1 MSASKTNETSAK
13 KTAVKK
19 AAASGSKVAKQA
31 GEADVKAEK
40 AVKKTAAGG
49 KAVKDAGKPGA
60 AAKESGAT
68 QLAGKTRRAAAEL
81 AADNVTVAKPKKA
94 ATKKAGGDS
103 VKVAGSVASDDAVTA
118 PVKVAGKPAA
128 SAPKALRRAVREPDT
143 SPPST
148 PTVAEPVSSLDSG
161 ASTPASSD
169 PVSDMSQQNP
179 APPTDL
185 DLDAIVR
192 DVDLDALLVARHPDP
207 FRVLGVRDAGHG
219 AALRV
224 FVPGASAV
232 AFTPAGGSEP
242 TPLLA
247 VRDGLFIG
255 ACNEQGPHYQLH
267 ISWPEGHFVTEDSY
281 AFAPIISEDDLT
293 ALAEGRHPR
302 PENVLGAH
310 VDTLEGVDGVRF
322 AVWAPNAQ
330 RVSVIGDFNGWDGRR
345 HPMRLR
351 HRAGVWEI
359 FVPRATA
366 GARYKFELV
375 SAQGELL
382 PARAD
387 PMARRSELAPATA
400 SIVAQPDTYVWQDAE
415 WMAHREGR
423 HAVTAPLSIYEVH
436 LGSWLHDDVRP
447 GHAWDDLGDR
457 LIEYV
462 RAMGFTHI
470 ELMPIMEHPFGG
482 SWGYQPLGM
491 FAPTARY
498 GTPERFAAFV
508 DRCHQA
514 GIGVIL
520 DWVPAHFP
528 NDAHGLTL
536 FDGTA
541 LYEYA
546 DPREGFHP
554 DWNTMIYNLGR
565 NEVRNFMIASGLF
578 WLREFHID
586 GLRVDAVASML
597 YRDYSRKAGEWIP
610 NQYGGRE
617 NLESVDFLRA
627 LNTIVRREVPGAM
640 MIAEESTA
648 WPGVTDLAENGGLGF
663 HYKWNMGWMHDTL
676 KYVECEPIYRQHH
689 HNDLTFGM
697 VYAYSEKFILPLSH
711 DEIVHGKGSLLAKMP
726 GDNWQ
731 KFATLRAYFGFMF
744 THPGKKLLF
753 MGNELA
759 QGHEWNHDGQLDWNA
774 LNDPLHQGVQSTVR
788 DLNHLYRELPAL
800 HCHDCDPSGFAW
812 VIGDDAQN
820 SVAAYLRLQ
829 GDAVVLVVCNMTPVP
844 REGYRIGVPHGGRW
858 VERLNTDA
866 SLYGGSGMGNA
877 GAAHTDDVAAHGQP
891 HSVSL
896 VLPPLS
902 TLIFEYQR

>member
-1 MSASKTNETSAK
+1 MSASKSDTPRVKKSAAKSATPEPPTAKPVKKGTKAPAPIKTSAAPID
-13 KTAVKK
+13 TSAALPVAAVDVAVPAVKK
-19 AAASGSKVAKQA
+19 VARKPAARRTA
-31 GEADVKAEK
+31 GTE
-40 AVKKTAAGG
+40 
-49 KAVKDAGKPGA
+49 P
-60 AAKESGAT
+60 
-68 QLAGKTRRAAAEL
+68 Q
-81 AADNVTVAKPKKA
+81 TV
-94 ATKKAGGDS
+94 
-103 VKVAGSVASDDAVTA
+103 
-118 PVKVAGKPAA
+118 AA
-128 SAPKALRRAVREPDT
+128 SAPGNAPADT
-143 SPPST
+143 G
-148 PTVAEPVSSLDSG
+148 VSHTSVSAAG
-161 ASTPASSD
+161 NVCASS
-169 PVSDMSQQNP
+169 
-179 APPTDL
+179 AEL
-185 DLDAIVR
+185 DLDAIMN
-192 DVDLDALLVARHPDP
+192 DVDLGALLTARHPDP
-207 FRVLGVRDAGHG
+207 FRVLGVRRLGETR
-219 AALRV
+219 ALRV
-224 FVPGASAV
+224 FVPGATAV
-232 AFTPAGGSEP
+232 SVATGATGEP
-242 TPLLA
+242 QPLLS
-247 VRDGLFIG
+247 VRDGLFVG
-255 ACNEQGPHYQLH
+255 PCQAQGPDYQLH
-267 ISWPEGHFVTEDSY
+267 ISWPEGHFVTEDAY
-281 AFAPIISEDDLT
+281 AFAPIIGDDDLN
-293 ALAEGRHPR
+293 ALSEGRHAN
-302 PENVLGAH
+302 PESILGAH
-310 VDTLEGVDGVRF
+310 VDTLQGVAGVRF

-345 HPMRLR
+345 HTMRLR

-375 SAQGELL
+375 GPNGDLL

-387 PMARRSELAPATA
+387 PMARRAELAPGTA
-400 SIVAQPDTYVWQDAE
+400 SIVADPTAYAWLDDE
-415 WMAHREGR
+415 WMAHRAGR
-423 HAVTAPLSIYEVH
+423 HAPTAPISIYEVH
-436 LGSWLHDDVRP
+436 LASWLHDGVRP

-462 RAMGFTHI
+462 LKMEFTHI

-498 GTPERFAAFV
+498 GEPARFAAFV

-528 NDAHGLTL
+528 NDAHGLTQ

-546 DPREGFHP
+546 DPREGYHP

-648 WPGVTDLAENGGLGF
+648 WPGVTETAENGGLGF

-676 KYVECEPIYRQHH
+676 KYVACEPIHRQYH
-689 HNDLTFGM
+689 HNELTFGL

-711 DEIVHGKGSLLAKMP
+711 DEIVHGKGALLAKMP
-726 GDNWQ
+726 GDAWQ

-759 QGHEWNHDGQLDWNA
+759 QGYEWNHDAQLDWNA
-774 LNDPLHQGVQSTVR
+774 LGNPMHQGVQSVVR
-788 DLNHLYRELPAL
+788 DLNQLYRALPAL
-800 HCHDCDPSGFAW
+800 HCHDCNPAGFAW
-812 VIGDDAQN
+812 VVGDDAQN
-820 SVAAYLRLQ
+820 SVVAYLRTHD
-829 GDAVVLVVCNMTPVP
+829 DAVVLVVCNMTPVP
-844 REGYRIGVPHGGRW
+844 REQYRVGVPHAGRW

-866 SLYGGSGMGNA
+866 SVYGGSGLGNA
-877 GAAHTDDVAAHGQP
+877 GERHTDAVESHGHGQ
-891 HSVSL
+891 SL
-896 VLPPLS
+896 ALTLPPLA
-902 TLIFEYQR
+902 TVIFEYQR

>member
-1 MSASKTNETSAK
+1 MSASKTNETPTK
-13 KTAVKK
+13 KTAAKK
-19 AAASGSKVAKQA
+19 AAASEVKTPKAAAQPA
-31 GEADVKAEK
+31 AKAEK
-40 AVKKTAAGG
+40 AVKQTAVGTQTAPKKTSAKTADEKPRKTTG
-49 KAVKDAGKPGA
+49 KAASDA
-60 AAKESGAT
+60 
-68 QLAGKTRRAAAEL
+68 
-81 AADNVTVAKPKKA
+81 PKKA
-94 ATKKAGGDS
+94 STKSAKKVLAQAPTQATETPAQPS
-103 VKVAGSVASDDAVTA
+103 PSAASEPVASAT
-118 PVKVAGKPAA
+118 
-128 SAPKALRRAVREPDT
+128 L
-143 SPPST
+143 T
-148 PTVAEPVSSLDSG
+148 PTTAEPVSSPDSG
-161 ASTPASSD
+161 ATPPASSE
-169 PVSDMSQQNP
+169 PTVTMSKHNP
-179 APPTDL
+179 APAAAL

-207 FRVLGVRDAGHG
+207 YRVLGVRDAGHG
-219 AALRV
+219 PALRV

-232 AFTPAGGSEP
+232 AFTAAGGSEP

-255 ACNEQGPHYQLH
+255 ACSEQGPHYQLH

-310 VDTLEGVDGVRF
+310 VDTLEGVEGVRF

-400 SIVAQPDTYVWQDAE
+400 SIVAQPDTYVWQDQE

-498 GTPERFAAFV
+498 GTPERFAAFI

-627 LNTIVRREVPGAM
+627 LNTIARREVPGAM

-676 KYVECEPIYRQHH
+676 KYVECEPIHRQHH
-689 HNDLTFGM
+689 HNELTFGM

-711 DEIVHGKGSLLAKMP
+711 DEIVHGKGSLLTKMP
-726 GDNWQ
+726 GDTWQ

-774 LNDPLHQGVQSTVR
+774 LNDPMHQGVQSAVR

-844 REGYRIGVPHGGRW
+844 REGYRIGVPHAGRW

-877 GAAHTDDVAAHGQP
+877 GAAHTDDVPAHGQAQ
-891 HSVSL
+891 SVSL

-902 TLIFEYQR
+902 TVIFEYQR

>member
-1 MSASKTNETSAK
+1 MKSATVRKAVEPGVEVSTAQAQPDTQAAQTRVAAPRKRAAAK
-13 KTAVKK
+13 KTAPE
-19 AAASGSKVAKQA
+19 KVSEHAP
-31 GEADVKAEK
+31 VAEDTP
-40 AVKKTAAGG
+40 AKKTPTR
-49 KAVKDAGKPGA
+49 KT
-60 AAKESGAT
+60 AT
-68 QLAGKTRRAAAEL
+68 KRL
-81 AADNVTVAKPKKA
+81 AAIEPGHAALKADN
-94 ATKKAGGDS
+94 
-103 VKVAGSVASDDAVTA
+103 A
-118 PVKVAGKPAA
+118 PSS
-128 SAPKALRRAVREPDT
+128 SAPPAVP
-143 SPPST
+143 
-148 PTVAEPVSSLDSG
+148 
-161 ASTPASSD
+161 
-169 PVSDMSQQNP
+169 
-179 APPTDL
+179 

-192 DVDLDALLVARHPDP
+192 DVDLDALLCARHPDP
-207 FRVLGVRDAGHG
+207 FRVLGVRDIAHG
-219 AALRV
+219 PALRV
-224 FVPGASAV
+224 FMPGAVSV
-232 AFTPAGGSEP
+232 TVTGPGTPEP

-255 ACNEQGPHYQLH
+255 PCLEQGPQYQLH
-267 ISWPEGHFVTEDSY
+267 VSWPEGHFVTEDSY
-281 AFAPIISEDDLT
+281 AFPPLISDDDLS
-293 ALAEGRHPR
+293 ALAQGRHWR
-302 PENVLGAH
+302 PEAILGAH
-310 VDTLEGVDGVRF
+310 VDTIEGIDGVRF

-330 RVSVIGDFNGWDGRR
+330 RVSIIGDFNGWDGRR

-351 HRAGVWEI
+351 HQAGVWEI
-359 FVPRATA
+359 FVPRAQA
-366 GARYKFELV
+366 GARYKYEIV
-375 SAQGELL
+375 GANGELL

-387 PMARRSELAPATA
+387 PMARQAELAPATA
-400 SIVAQPDTYVWQDAE
+400 SIVAAPNRYVWHDDE
-415 WMAHREGR
+415 WMQHREGR

-436 LGSWLHDDVRP
+436 LGSWLHDQVRP

-462 RAMGFTHI
+462 TKMGFTHI

-536 FDGTA
+536 FDGTS

-565 NEVRNFMIASGLF
+565 NEVRNFMIASGLY

-610 NQYGGRE
+610 NQHGGRE

-648 WPGVTDLAENGGLGF
+648 WPGVTETAENGGLGF

-676 KYVECEPIYRQHH
+676 KYVECEPIHRQYH
-689 HNDLTFGM
+689 HNELTFGM
-697 VYAYSEKFILPLSH
+697 VYAYSEKFVLPLSH

-726 GDNWQ
+726 GDSWQ

-774 LNDPLHQGVQSTVR
+774 LNDPMHQGVQSTVR
-788 DLNHLYRELPAL
+788 DLNNLYRELPAL

-812 VIGDDAQN
+812 VIGDDAGN
-820 SVAAYLRLQ
+820 SVVAYLRLQ
-829 GDAVVLVVCNMTPVP
+829 GDDVVLVVSNMTPVP
-844 REGYRIGVPHGGRW
+844 REGYRVGVPHPGRW

-866 SLYGGSGMGNA
+866 TVYGGSGLGNA
-877 GAAHTDDVAAHGQP
+877 GAVHTDPETAHGHQQ
-891 HSVSL
+891 SVSL
-896 VLPPLS
+896 LLPPLA
-902 TLIFEYQR
+902 TVIFQYQR